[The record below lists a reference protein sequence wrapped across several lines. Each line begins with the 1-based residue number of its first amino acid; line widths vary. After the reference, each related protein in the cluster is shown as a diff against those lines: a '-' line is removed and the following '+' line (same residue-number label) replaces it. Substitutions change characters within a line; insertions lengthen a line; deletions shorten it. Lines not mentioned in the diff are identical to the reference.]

1 MRSTRTSLLLAAS
14 AAFAASVGLG
24 FEGAL
29 RRQGHREG
37 YRPTPPH
44 RDTEQARE
52 IADWN
57 EAVERRKAEKKARKR
72 DRTQEGASHE

>member
-1 MRSTRTSLLLAAS
+1 MQSTRKSNLLAA
-14 AAFAASVGLG
+14 AAIFAAAAGPA

-37 YRPTPPH
+37 YRPTPPR

-57 EAVERRKAEKKARKR
+57 EAVEKRKVEKKARKAGG
-72 DRTQEGASHE
+72 TA